1 MPNTSFLDLQA
12 SIANQ
17 ICLANNNLVESISLL
32 LEQSQNSRKSNNWIR
47 LEEISISILQTL
59 FKGNSLK
66 DETLKQVVINYLS
79 SIIGTGDFLTSLSSK
94 DRDKY
99 KQGLEKL
106 NEFLDKKP
114 HLFNSIDPIIQS
126 GREIAL
132 LALEPT
138 PQNRNK
144 ISKNLRAIARPDLA
158 VIICMQILE
167 VTRLN
172 YYTLTVLCGAYCD
185 LGYFDKAI
193 ESAEKAL
200 KHDPGFGK
208 TFVLNSLVRA
218 HTLKFKTN
226 GDFSEITTALEYAH
240 QSIDLK
246 LDSYSANAYIAA
258 AVASMIDYEIENAKA
273 VLAKAEPDLRVAD
286 INAIIQGA
294 KAAQALSPNSVG
306 IEIID
311 ELDDDGFF
319 GVSDSLL
326 DLVIR
331 DEGFTPQIEDVR
343 QMIPRFKSGGWFLQ
357 GLCNVP
363 CPKCEKIALHSY
375 RKHFGRYGK
384 EMHYWGLV
392 CDVCKTATDSKDFEK
407 KSFTFISTDL
417 EKNYPVVE
425 LCSHCNPSQVLQD

>member
-1 MPNTSFLDLQA
+1 M
-12 SIANQ
+12 
-17 ICLANNNLVESISLL
+17 ESISLL
-32 LEQSQNSRKSNNWIR
+32 LEQSQESRKSSDWIR

-66 DETLKQVVINYLS
+66 DETLKQVIINYLS
-79 SIIGTGDFLTSLSSK
+79 SIVGTGDFLTSLSSK
-94 DRDKY
+94 DSDKY

-106 NEFLDKKP
+106 NDFLEKKP

-138 PQNRNK
+138 SQNRNK

-193 ESAEKAL
+193 EVAEKAL

-246 LDSYSANAYIAA
+246 LDSYSANSYMAA
-258 AVASMIDYEIENAKA
+258 AVASMIDHEIENAKA
-273 VLAKAEPDLRVAD
+273 VLAKAEPDLKVAD
-286 INAIIQGA
+286 INAMIQGA
-294 KAAQALSPNSVG
+294 KAIQALSPNSIG
-306 IEIID
+306 IEIVD

-319 GVSDSLL
+319 GVFGSLL
-326 DLVIR
+326 ELVIR
-331 DEGFTPQIEDVR
+331 DEGFTPEVEDLR

-357 GLCNVP
+357 GLCNII

-375 RKHFGRYGK
+375 RKHFRRYGK
-384 EMHYWGLV
+384 EMHYWALV
-392 CDVCKTATDSKDFEK
+392 CDVCKTATDSADFDK
-407 KSFTFISTDL
+407 KQFKSISDDL
-417 EKNYPVVE
+417 EKNYPVIE
-425 LCSHCNPSQVLQD
+425 LCSYCDSSQD

>member
-1 MPNTSFLDLQA
+1 M
-12 SIANQ
+12 
-17 ICLANNNLVESISLL
+17 ESISLL
-32 LEQSQNSRKSNNWIR
+32 LEQSQESRKSSDWIR

-66 DETLKQVVINYLS
+66 DETLKQVIINYLS
-79 SIIGTGDFLTSLSSK
+79 SIVGTGDFLTSLSSK
-94 DRDKY
+94 DSDKY
-99 KQGLEKL
+99 EEGLAKL
-106 NEFLDKKP
+106 NDFLEKKP

-138 PQNRNK
+138 SQNRNK

-193 ESAEKAL
+193 EVAEKAL

-226 GDFSEITTALEYAH
+226 GDFSEINTALEYAH

-246 LDSYSANAYIAA
+246 LDSYSANSYMAA
-258 AVASMIDYEIENAKA
+258 AVASMIDHEIENAKA
-273 VLAKAEPDLRVAD
+273 VLEKAEPDLKVAD
-286 INAIIQGA
+286 INAMIQSA
-294 KAAQALSPNSVG
+294 KAAQALSPNSIG
-306 IEIID
+306 IEIVD

-319 GVSDSLL
+319 GVFGSLL
-326 DLVIR
+326 ELVVR
-331 DEGFTPQIEDVR
+331 DEGFTPEVEDLR

-357 GLCNVP
+357 GLCNII

-375 RKHFGRYGK
+375 RKHFKRYGK
-384 EMHYWGLV
+384 EMHYWALV
-392 CDVCKTATDSKDFEK
+392 CDVCKTATDSADFDK
-407 KSFTFISTDL
+407 KLFKSISDDL
-417 EKNYPVVE
+417 EKNYPVIE
-425 LCSHCNPSQVLQD
+425 LCNHCDSFQD

>member
-1 MPNTSFLDLQA
+1 M
-12 SIANQ
+12 
-17 ICLANNNLVESISLL
+17 ESISLL
-32 LEQSQNSRKSNNWIR
+32 LEQSQESRKSSDWIR

-66 DETLKQVVINYLS
+66 DETLKQVIINYLS
-79 SIIGTGDFLTSLSSK
+79 SIVGTGDFLTSLSSK
-94 DRDKY
+94 DSDKY
-99 KQGLEKL
+99 EEGLAKL
-106 NEFLDKKP
+106 NDFLEKKP

-138 PQNRNK
+138 SQNRNK

-193 ESAEKAL
+193 EVAEKAL

-226 GDFSEITTALEYAH
+226 GDFSEINTALEYAH

-246 LDSYSANAYIAA
+246 LDSYSANSYMAA
-258 AVASMIDYEIENAKA
+258 AVASMIDHEIENAKA
-273 VLAKAEPDLRVAD
+273 VLAKAEPDLKVAD
-286 INAIIQGA
+286 INAMIQSA
-294 KAAQALSPNSVG
+294 KAAQALSPNSIG
-306 IEIID
+306 IEIVD

-319 GVSDSLL
+319 GVFGSLL
-326 DLVIR
+326 ELVVR
-331 DEGFTPQIEDVR
+331 DEGFTPEVEDLR

-357 GLCNVP
+357 GLCNII

-375 RKHFGRYGK
+375 RKHFKRYGK
-384 EMHYWGLV
+384 EMHYWALV
-392 CDVCKTATDSKDFEK
+392 CDVCKTATDSADFDK
-407 KSFTFISTDL
+407 KKFKSISDDL
-417 EKNYPVVE
+417 EKNYPVIE
-425 LCSHCNPSQVLQD
+425 LCNHCDSFQD

>member
-1 MPNTSFLDLQA
+1 MED
-12 SIANQ
+12 
-17 ICLANNNLVESISLL
+17 ISLL
-32 LEQSQNSRKSNNWIR
+32 LEQSQESRKSSDWIR

-66 DETLKQVVINYLS
+66 DETLKQVIINYLS
-79 SIIGTGDFLTSLSSK
+79 SIVGTGDFLTSLSSK
-94 DRDKY
+94 DSDKY
-99 KQGLEKL
+99 KEGLAKL
-106 NEFLDKKP
+106 NDFLEKKP

-138 PQNRNK
+138 SQNRNK

-158 VIICMQILE
+158 VTICMQILE

-193 ESAEKAL
+193 EVAEKAL
-200 KHDPGFGK
+200 KHDPGSGK

-246 LDSYSANAYIAA
+246 LDSYSANSYMAA
-258 AVASMIDYEIENAKA
+258 AVASMIDHEIENAKV
-273 VLAKAEPDLRVAD
+273 VLAKAEPDLKVAD
-286 INAIIQGA
+286 INAMIQGA
-294 KAAQALSPNSVG
+294 KAAQALSPNSIG
-306 IEIID
+306 IELVD

-319 GVSDSLL
+319 GAFGSLL
-326 DLVIR
+326 ELVVR
-331 DEGFTPQIEDVR
+331 DEGFTPEVEDLR

-357 GLCNVP
+357 GLCNII

-375 RKHFGRYGK
+375 RKHFKRYGK
-384 EMHYWGLV
+384 EMHYWALV
-392 CDVCKTATDSKDFEK
+392 CDVCKTATDSADFDK
-407 KSFTFISTDL
+407 KQFKSISDDL
-417 EKNYPVVE
+417 EKNYPVIE
-425 LCSHCNPSQVLQD
+425 LCSHCNSFQD

>member
-1 MPNTSFLDLQA
+1 MEN
-12 SIANQ
+12 
-17 ICLANNNLVESISLL
+17 ISSL
-32 LEQSQNSRKSNNWIR
+32 LEQSQAARKSNNWKV
-47 LEEISISILQTL
+47 LEEISIRILQTL

-66 DETLKQVVINYLS
+66 DETLKQVIINYLS
-79 SIIGTGDFLTSLSSK
+79 SIVGTGDFLTSLSSK
-94 DRDKY
+94 NSDKY
-99 KQGLEKL
+99 KQGLDKL
-106 NEFLDKKP
+106 NDFLEKKP

-138 PQNRNK
+138 SQNRNK

-193 ESAEKAL
+193 DAADKAL
-200 KHDPGFGK
+200 KHNPGSGK
-208 TFVLNSLVRA
+208 TFVLNALVRA
-218 HTLKFKTN
+218 HTLKFKSN
-226 GDFSEITTALEYAH
+226 GDFSEITIALECAH
-240 QSIDLK
+240 KSIDLK
-246 LDSYSANAYIAA
+246 LDSYSANAYMAA
-258 AVASMIDYEIENAKA
+258 AVASMINHEIENAKA
-273 VLAKAEPDLRVAD
+273 VLAKAEPDLKVAD

-319 GVSDSLL
+319 GVFGSLME
-326 DLVIR
+326 LVVR
-331 DEGFTPQIEDVR
+331 DEGFTPEVEDLR
-343 QMIPRFKSGGWFLQ
+343 QMVPRFKSGGWFLQ

-407 KSFTFISTDL
+407 KSFTFISADL
-417 EKNYPVVE
+417 EKNYPVAE
-425 LCSHCNPSQVLQD
+425 LCSHCNPSQVLEDQI

>member
-1 MPNTSFLDLQA
+1 M
-12 SIANQ
+12 
-17 ICLANNNLVESISLL
+17 ESISLL
-32 LEQSQNSRKSNNWIR
+32 LEQSQESRKSSDWTR

-66 DETLKQVVINYLS
+66 DETLKQVIINYLS
-79 SIIGTGDFLTSLSSK
+79 SIVGTGDFLTSLSSK

-99 KQGLEKL
+99 EEGLAKL
-106 NEFLDKKP
+106 NDFLEKKP

-138 PQNRNK
+138 SQNRNK

-193 ESAEKAL
+193 EVAEKAL

-226 GDFSEITTALEYAH
+226 GDFSEINTALEYAH

-246 LDSYSANAYIAA
+246 LDSYSANSYMAA
-258 AVASMIDYEIENAKA
+258 AVASMIDHEIENAKA
-273 VLAKAEPDLRVAD
+273 VLAKAEPDLKVAD
-286 INAIIQGA
+286 INAMIQSA
-294 KAAQALSPNSVG
+294 KAAQALSPNSIG
-306 IEIID
+306 IEIVD

-319 GVSDSLL
+319 GVFESLL
-326 DLVIR
+326 ELVVR
-331 DEGFTPQIEDVR
+331 DEGFTPEVEDLR

-357 GLCNVP
+357 GLCNII

-375 RKHFGRYGK
+375 RKHFKRYGK
-384 EMHYWGLV
+384 EMHYWALV
-392 CDVCKTATDSKDFEK
+392 CDVCKTATDSADFDK
-407 KSFTFISTDL
+407 KQFKSISDDL
-417 EKNYPVVE
+417 EKNYPVIE
-425 LCSHCNPSQVLQD
+425 LCNHCDSFQD

>member
-1 MPNTSFLDLQA
+1 MED
-12 SIANQ
+12 
-17 ICLANNNLVESISLL
+17 ISLL
-32 LEQSQNSRKSNNWIR
+32 LEQSQESRKSSDWIR

-66 DETLKQVVINYLS
+66 DETLKQVIINYLS
-79 SIIGTGDFLTSLSSK
+79 SIVGTGDFLTGLSSK
-94 DRDKY
+94 DSDKY
-99 KQGLEKL
+99 KEGLAKL
-106 NEFLDKKP
+106 NDFLEKKP

-138 PQNRNK
+138 SQNRNK

-158 VIICMQILE
+158 VTICMQILE

-193 ESAEKAL
+193 EVAEKAL
-200 KHDPGFGK
+200 KHDPGSGK

-246 LDSYSANAYIAA
+246 LDSYSANSYMAA
-258 AVASMIDYEIENAKA
+258 AVASMIDHEIENAKV
-273 VLAKAEPDLRVAD
+273 VLAKAEPDLKVAD
-286 INAIIQGA
+286 INAMIQGA
-294 KAAQALSPNSVG
+294 KAAQALSPNSIG
-306 IEIID
+306 IELVD

-319 GVSDSLL
+319 GVFGSLL
-326 DLVIR
+326 ELVVR
-331 DEGFTPQIEDVR
+331 DEGFTPDVEDLR

-357 GLCNVP
+357 GLCNII

-375 RKHFGRYGK
+375 RKHFKRYGK
-384 EMHYWGLV
+384 EMHYWALV
-392 CDVCKTATDSKDFEK
+392 CDVCKTATDSADFDK
-407 KSFTFISTDL
+407 KQFKSISDDL
-417 EKNYPVVE
+417 EKNYPVIE
-425 LCSHCNPSQVLQD
+425 LCSHCDSFQD

>member
-1 MPNTSFLDLQA
+1 M
-12 SIANQ
+12 
-17 ICLANNNLVESISLL
+17 ESISLL
-32 LEQSQNSRKSNNWIR
+32 LEQSQESRKSSDWIR

-66 DETLKQVVINYLS
+66 DETLKQVIINYLS
-79 SIIGTGDFLTSLSSK
+79 SIVGTGDFLTSLSSK
-94 DRDKY
+94 DSDKY
-99 KQGLEKL
+99 EEGLAKL
-106 NEFLDKKP
+106 NDFLEKKP

-138 PQNRNK
+138 SQNRNK

-193 ESAEKAL
+193 EVAEKAL

-246 LDSYSANAYIAA
+246 LDSYSANSYMAA
-258 AVASMIDYEIENAKA
+258 AFASMIDHEIENAKA
-273 VLAKAEPDLRVAD
+273 VLAKAEPDLKVAD
-286 INAIIQGA
+286 INAMIQGA
-294 KAAQALSPNSVG
+294 KAIQALSPNSIG
-306 IEIID
+306 IEIVD

-319 GVSDSLL
+319 GVFGSLL
-326 DLVIR
+326 ELVIR
-331 DEGFTPQIEDVR
+331 DEGFTPEVEDLR

-357 GLCNVP
+357 GLCNII

-375 RKHFGRYGK
+375 RKHFRRYGK
-384 EMHYWGLV
+384 EMHYWALV
-392 CDVCKTATDSKDFEK
+392 CDVCKTATDSADFDK
-407 KSFTFISTDL
+407 KQFKSISDDL
-417 EKNYPVVE
+417 EKNYPVIE
-425 LCSHCNPSQVLQD
+425 LCSYCDSSQD

>member
-1 MPNTSFLDLQA
+1 MEN
-12 SIANQ
+12 
-17 ICLANNNLVESISLL
+17 ISSL
-32 LEQSQNSRKSNNWIR
+32 LEQSQAARKSNNWKN
-47 LEEISISILQTL
+47 LEEISIRILQTL

-66 DETLKQVVINYLS
+66 DETLKQVIINYLS
-79 SIIGTGDFLTSLSSK
+79 SIVGTGDFLTSLSSK
-94 DRDKY
+94 NSDKY
-99 KQGLEKL
+99 EQGLDKL
-106 NEFLDKKP
+106 NDFLEKKP

-138 PQNRNK
+138 SQNRNK

-172 YYTLTVLCGAYCD
+172 YYSLTVLCGAYCD

-193 ESAEKAL
+193 AAAEKAL

-218 HTLKFKTN
+218 HTLKFKSN
-226 GDFSEITTALEYAH
+226 GDFSEIKTALEYAH
-240 QSIDLK
+240 QSIDSK
-246 LDSYSANAYIAA
+246 LDSYSANAYMAA
-258 AVASMIDYEIENAKA
+258 AVASMINHEIENAKVA
-273 VLAKAEPDLRVAD
+273 LAKAEPDLKVAD

-319 GVSDSLL
+319 GVFGSLME
-326 DLVIR
+326 LVVR
-331 DEGFTPQIEDVR
+331 DEGFTPEVEDLR
-343 QMIPRFKSGGWFLQ
+343 QMVPRFKSGGWFLQ

-375 RKHFGRYGK
+375 RKHFGRYGQ

-407 KSFTFISTDL
+407 KSFTFISADL
-417 EKNYPVVE
+417 EKNYPVAE
-425 LCSHCNPSQVLQD
+425 LCSHCNPSQVLEDQI

>member
-1 MPNTSFLDLQA
+1 MEDL
-12 SIANQ
+12 S
-17 ICLANNNLVESISLL
+17 SL
-32 LEQSQNSRKSNNWIR
+32 LEQSQAARRSNNWEV
-47 LEEISISILQTL
+47 LEEISIRILQTL
-59 FKGNSLK
+59 FKGSSLK

-79 SIIGTGDFLTSLSSK
+79 SIVGTGDFLTSLSSK
-94 DRDKY
+94 NSDKY
-99 KQGLEKL
+99 KQGLDKL
-106 NEFLDKKP
+106 NNFLEKKP

-132 LALEPT
+132 LVLEPT
-138 PQNRNK
+138 SQNKNK
-144 ISKNLRAIARPDLA
+144 ISKNLRVIARPDLA

-172 YYTLTVLCGAYCD
+172 YYSLTVLCGAYCD

-193 ESAEKAL
+193 EAAEKAL
-200 KHDPGFGK
+200 KHDPGLGK

-218 HTLKFKTN
+218 HTLKFKSN

-246 LDSYSANAYIAA
+246 LDSYSANAYMAA
-258 AVASMIDYEIENAKA
+258 AVASMINYEIENATT
-273 VLAKAEPDLRVAD
+273 VLAKAEPDLKVAD
-286 INAIIQGA
+286 INAIIQSA
-294 KAAQALSPNSVG
+294 KVLQTLSPNSVG

-319 GVSDSLL
+319 GDFNSLL
-326 DLVIR
+326 DLVVR
-331 DEGFTPQIEDVR
+331 DEGFKPEVEDIR
-343 QMIPRFKSGGWFLQ
+343 QMVPRFKSGGWFLQ
-357 GLCNVP
+357 GICNVP
-363 CPKCEKIALHSY
+363 CPKCEKISLHSY

-407 KSFTFISTDL
+407 RYFTLISTDL
-417 EKNYPVVE
+417 EKNYPVEE
-425 LCSHCNPSQVLQD
+425 LCRQCNSSQVLEDRI

>member
-1 MPNTSFLDLQA
+1 M
-12 SIANQ
+12 
-17 ICLANNNLVESISLL
+17 ESISLL
-32 LEQSQNSRKSNNWIR
+32 LEQSQVARKLSDWTK
-47 LEEISISILQTL
+47 LEQISISILQTL

-66 DETLKQVVINYLS
+66 DDSLRQVIINYLS
-79 SIIGTGDFLTSLSSK
+79 SIVGTGEFLTSLSSK
-94 DRDKY
+94 NHDKY
-99 KQGLEKL
+99 NQGLEKL
-106 NEFLDKKP
+106 NEFLEKKP
-114 HLFNSIDPIIQS
+114 HFFNSIDPIIQS

-138 PQNRNK
+138 SQNRNK

-193 ESAEKAL
+193 DAADKAL
-200 KHDPGFGK
+200 KHNPGSGK
-208 TFVLNSLVRA
+208 TFVLNALVRA
-218 HTLKFKTN
+218 HTLKFKSN
-226 GDFSEITTALEYAH
+226 GDFSEITIALECAH
-240 QSIDLK
+240 KSIDLK
-246 LDSYSANAYIAA
+246 LDSYSANAYMAA
-258 AVASMIDYEIENAKA
+258 AVASMIDHEIENAKA
-273 VLAKAEPDLRVAD
+273 VLAKAEPDLKVAD
-286 INAIIQGA
+286 INAMIQGA
-294 KAAQALSPNSVG
+294 KAAQALSPNSIG
-306 IEIID
+306 IEIFD

-319 GVSDSLL
+319 GVFDSLL
-326 DLVIR
+326 DLVVK
-331 DEGFTPQIEDVR
+331 DEGFTPEVEDLR
-343 QMIPRFKSGGWFLQ
+343 QMVPRFKSGGWFLQ

-407 KSFTFISTDL
+407 KSFTLISNDL

-425 LCSHCNPSQVLQD
+425 LCSHCNPSQVLEG

>member
-1 MPNTSFLDLQA
+1 MED
-12 SIANQ
+12 
-17 ICLANNNLVESISLL
+17 ISLL
-32 LEQSQNSRKSNNWIR
+32 LEQSQESRKSSDWIR

-66 DETLKQVVINYLS
+66 DETLKQVIINYLS
-79 SIIGTGDFLTSLSSK
+79 SIVGTGDFLTSLSSK
-94 DRDKY
+94 DSDKY
-99 KQGLEKL
+99 KEGLAKL
-106 NEFLDKKP
+106 NDFLEKKP

-138 PQNRNK
+138 SQNRNK

-158 VIICMQILE
+158 VTICMQILE

-193 ESAEKAL
+193 EVAEKAL
-200 KHDPGFGK
+200 KHDPGSGK

-246 LDSYSANAYIAA
+246 LDSYSANSYMAA
-258 AVASMIDYEIENAKA
+258 AVASMIDHEIENAKV
-273 VLAKAEPDLRVAD
+273 VLAKAEPDLKVAD
-286 INAIIQGA
+286 INAMIQGA
-294 KAAQALSPNSVG
+294 KAAQALSPNSIG
-306 IEIID
+306 IELVD

-319 GVSDSLL
+319 GVFGSLL
-326 DLVIR
+326 ELVAR
-331 DEGFTPQIEDVR
+331 DEGFTPEVEDLR

-357 GLCNVP
+357 GLCNII

-375 RKHFGRYGK
+375 RKHFKRYGK
-384 EMHYWGLV
+384 EMHYWALV
-392 CDVCKTATDSKDFEK
+392 CDVCKTATDSADFDK
-407 KSFTFISTDL
+407 KQFKSISDDL
-417 EKNYPVVE
+417 EKNYPVIE
-425 LCSHCNPSQVLQD
+425 LCSHCDSFQD

>member
-1 MPNTSFLDLQA
+1 MEN
-12 SIANQ
+12 
-17 ICLANNNLVESISLL
+17 ISSL
-32 LEQSQNSRKSNNWIR
+32 LEQSQAARKSNNWKV
-47 LEEISISILQTL
+47 LEEISIRILQTL

-79 SIIGTGDFLTSLSSK
+79 SIVGSGDFLTSLSSK
-94 DRDKY
+94 NSDQY
-99 KQGLEKL
+99 KQGLDRL
-106 NEFLDKKP
+106 NDFLEKKP

-138 PQNRNK
+138 SQNRNK

-158 VIICMQILE
+158 VTICMQILE

-172 YYTLTVLCGAYCD
+172 YYSLTILCGAYCD

-200 KHDPGFGK
+200 KYDPGFGK

-218 HTLKFKTN
+218 HTLKFKSN

-240 QSIDLK
+240 QSIDSK
-246 LDSYSANAYIAA
+246 LDSYSANAYMAA
-258 AVASMIDYEIENAKA
+258 AVASMINHEIENAKA
-273 VLAKAEPDLRVAD
+273 VLAKAEPDLKVAD

-319 GVSDSLL
+319 GVFGSLME
-326 DLVIR
+326 LVIR
-331 DEGFTPQIEDVR
+331 DEGFTPEVEDLR
-343 QMIPRFKSGGWFLQ
+343 QMVPRFKSGGWFLQ

-407 KSFTFISTDL
+407 KSFTFISADL

-425 LCSHCNPSQVLQD
+425 LCSHCNPSQVLEDQI

>member
-1 MPNTSFLDLQA
+1 M
-12 SIANQ
+12 
-17 ICLANNNLVESISLL
+17 ESISLL
-32 LEQSQNSRKSNNWIR
+32 LEQSQVARKLSDWTK
-47 LEEISISILQTL
+47 LEQISISILQTL

-66 DETLKQVVINYLS
+66 DDSLRQVIINYLS
-79 SIIGTGDFLTSLSSK
+79 SIVGTGEFLTSLSSK
-94 DRDKY
+94 NHDKY
-99 KQGLEKL
+99 NQGLEKL
-106 NEFLDKKP
+106 NKFLEKKP
-114 HLFNSIDPIIQS
+114 HFFNSIDPIIQS

-138 PQNRNK
+138 SQNRNK

-193 ESAEKAL
+193 DAADKAL
-200 KHDPGFGK
+200 KHNPGSGK
-208 TFVLNSLVRA
+208 TFVLNALVRA
-218 HTLKFKTN
+218 HTLKFKSN
-226 GDFSEITTALEYAH
+226 GDFSEIIIALECAH
-240 QSIDLK
+240 KSIDLK
-246 LDSYSANAYIAA
+246 LDSYSANAYMAA
-258 AVASMIDYEIENAKA
+258 AVASMIDHEIENAKA
-273 VLAKAEPDLRVAD
+273 VLAKAEPDLKVAD
-286 INAIIQGA
+286 INAMIQGA
-294 KAAQALSPNSVG
+294 KAAQALSPNSIG
-306 IEIID
+306 IEIFD

-319 GVSDSLL
+319 GVFDSLL
-326 DLVIR
+326 DLVVK
-331 DEGFTPQIEDVR
+331 DEGFTPEVEDLR
-343 QMIPRFKSGGWFLQ
+343 QMVPRFKSGGWFLQ

-407 KSFTFISTDL
+407 KSFTLISNDL

-425 LCSHCNPSQVLQD
+425 LCSHCNPSQVLEG

>member
-1 MPNTSFLDLQA
+1 M
-12 SIANQ
+12 
-17 ICLANNNLVESISLL
+17 ESISLL
-32 LEQSQNSRKSNNWIR
+32 LEQSQESRKSSDWTR

-66 DETLKQVVINYLS
+66 DETLKQVIINYLS
-79 SIIGTGDFLTSLSSK
+79 SIVGTGDFLTSLSSK
-94 DRDKY
+94 DSDKY
-99 KQGLEKL
+99 EEGLAKL
-106 NEFLDKKP
+106 NDFLEKKP

-138 PQNRNK
+138 SQNRNK

-193 ESAEKAL
+193 EVAEKAL

-226 GDFSEITTALEYAH
+226 GDFSEINTALEYAH

-246 LDSYSANAYIAA
+246 LDSYSANSYMAA
-258 AVASMIDYEIENAKA
+258 AVASMIDHEIENAKA
-273 VLAKAEPDLRVAD
+273 VLAKAEPDLKVAD
-286 INAIIQGA
+286 INAMIQGA
-294 KAAQALSPNSVG
+294 KAIQALSPNSIG
-306 IEIID
+306 IEIVD

-319 GVSDSLL
+319 GVFGSLL
-326 DLVIR
+326 ELVVR
-331 DEGFTPQIEDVR
+331 DEGFTPEVEDLR

-357 GLCNVP
+357 GLCNII

-375 RKHFGRYGK
+375 RKHFKRYGK
-384 EMHYWGLV
+384 EMHYWALV
-392 CDVCKTATDSKDFEK
+392 CDVCKTATDSADFDK
-407 KSFTFISTDL
+407 KQFKSISDDL
-417 EKNYPVVE
+417 EKNYPVIE
-425 LCSHCNPSQVLQD
+425 LCNHCDSFQD

>member
-1 MPNTSFLDLQA
+1 MEN
-12 SIANQ
+12 
-17 ICLANNNLVESISLL
+17 ISSL
-32 LEQSQNSRKSNNWIR
+32 LEQSQAARKSNNWKV
-47 LEEISISILQTL
+47 LEEISIRILQTL

-66 DETLKQVVINYLS
+66 DETLKQVIINYLS
-79 SIIGTGDFLTSLSSK
+79 SIVGTGDFLTSLSSK
-94 DRDKY
+94 NSDKY
-99 KQGLEKL
+99 KQGLDKL
-106 NEFLDKKP
+106 NDFLEKKP

-138 PQNRNK
+138 SQNRNK

-172 YYTLTVLCGAYCD
+172 YYSLTVLCGAYCD

-193 ESAEKAL
+193 AAAEKAL
-200 KHDPGFGK
+200 KYDPGFGK

-218 HTLKFKTN
+218 HTLKFKSN
-226 GDFSEITTALEYAH
+226 GDFSEIKTALEYAH
-240 QSIDLK
+240 QSIDSK
-246 LDSYSANAYIAA
+246 LDSYSANAYMAA
-258 AVASMIDYEIENAKA
+258 AVASMINHEIENAKVA
-273 VLAKAEPDLRVAD
+273 LAKAEPDLKVAD

-319 GVSDSLL
+319 GVFGSLME
-326 DLVIR
+326 LVVR
-331 DEGFTPQIEDVR
+331 DEGFTPEVEDLR
-343 QMIPRFKSGGWFLQ
+343 QMVPRFKSGGWFLQ

-407 KSFTFISTDL
+407 KSFTFISADL
-417 EKNYPVVE
+417 EKNYPVAE
-425 LCSHCNPSQVLQD
+425 LCSHCNPSQVLEDQI

>member
-1 MPNTSFLDLQA
+1 M
-12 SIANQ
+12 
-17 ICLANNNLVESISLL
+17 ESIPIL
-32 LEQSQNSRKSNNWIR
+32 LEQSQESRKLSDWTR

-59 FKGNSLK
+59 FKGSLLK
-66 DETLKQVVINYLS
+66 DETLKQIIINYLS
-79 SIIGTGDFLTSLSSK
+79 SIVGTGDFLTSLSSK
-94 DRDKY
+94 ESDKY
-99 KQGLEKL
+99 EKGLDKL
-106 NEFLDKKP
+106 NAFLEKKP

-138 PQNRNK
+138 SQNRNK

-193 ESAEKAL
+193 EAAEKAL
-200 KHDPGFGK
+200 QHDPGFGK

-218 HTLKFKTN
+218 HTLKFKSN

-246 LDSYSANAYIAA
+246 IDSYSANAYISA
-258 AVASMIDYEIENAKA
+258 AVASMINHEIENAKA
-273 VLAKAEPDLRVAD
+273 VLAKAEPDLKVAD
-286 INAIIQGA
+286 INAMIQGA
-294 KAAQALSPNSVG
+294 KAAQALAPKSIG

-319 GVSDSLL
+319 GVFGSLL
-326 DLVIR
+326 ELVSR
-331 DEGFTPQIEDVR
+331 DEGFTPEVEDVR
-343 QMIPRFKSGGWFLQ
+343 QMVPRFKSGGWFLQ

-407 KSFTFISTDL
+407 KSFTFISNDL

-425 LCSHCNPSQVLQD
+425 LCSRCNSSQVVED

>member
-1 MPNTSFLDLQA
+1 
-12 SIANQ
+12 
-17 ICLANNNLVESISLL
+17 VESISLL
-32 LEQSQNSRKSNNWIR
+32 LEQSQESRKSSDWIR

-66 DETLKQVVINYLS
+66 DETLKQVIINYLS
-79 SIIGTGDFLTSLSSK
+79 SIVGTGDFLTSLSSK
-94 DRDKY
+94 DSDKY
-99 KQGLEKL
+99 KQGLDKL
-106 NEFLDKKP
+106 NDFLEKKP

-138 PQNRNK
+138 SQNRNK

-158 VIICMQILE
+158 VIICMQIIE

-193 ESAEKAL
+193 EVAEKAL
-200 KHDPGFGK
+200 KYDPGFGK

-246 LDSYSANAYIAA
+246 LDSYSANSYMAA
-258 AVASMIDYEIENAKA
+258 AVASMIDHEIENAKA
-273 VLAKAEPDLRVAD
+273 VLAKAEPDLKVAD
-286 INAIIQGA
+286 INAMIQGA
-294 KAAQALSPNSVG
+294 KAAQALSPNSIG
-306 IEIID
+306 IEIVD

-319 GVSDSLL
+319 GVFGSLL
-326 DLVIR
+326 ELVVR
-331 DEGFTPQIEDVR
+331 DEGFTPEVEDLR

-357 GLCNVP
+357 GLCNII

-375 RKHFGRYGK
+375 RKHFKRYGK
-384 EMHYWGLV
+384 EMHYWALV
-392 CDVCKTATDSKDFEK
+392 CDVCKTATDSADFDK
-407 KSFTFISTDL
+407 KQFKSISDDL
-417 EKNYPVVE
+417 EKNYPVIE
-425 LCSHCNPSQVLQD
+425 LCSYCGSSQD

>member
-1 MPNTSFLDLQA
+1 M
-12 SIANQ
+12 
-17 ICLANNNLVESISLL
+17 ESISLL
-32 LEQSQNSRKSNNWIR
+32 LEQSQESRKSSDWIR

-66 DETLKQVVINYLS
+66 DETLKQVIINYLS
-79 SIIGTGDFLTSLSSK
+79 SIVGTGDFLTSLSSK
-94 DRDKY
+94 DSDKY

-106 NEFLDKKP
+106 NDFLEKKP

-138 PQNRNK
+138 SQNRNK
-144 ISKNLRAIARPDLA
+144 ISKNLRAIARPDIA

-167 VTRLN
+167 ATRLN

-193 ESAEKAL
+193 EVAEKAL

-246 LDSYSANAYIAA
+246 LDSYSANSYMAA
-258 AVASMIDYEIENAKA
+258 AVASMIDHEIENAKA
-273 VLAKAEPDLRVAD
+273 VLAKAEPDLKVAD
-286 INAIIQGA
+286 INAMIQGA
-294 KAAQALSPNSVG
+294 KAIQALSPNSIG
-306 IEIID
+306 IEIVD

-319 GVSDSLL
+319 GVFGSLL
-326 DLVIR
+326 ELVIR
-331 DEGFTPQIEDVR
+331 DEGFTPEVEDLR

-357 GLCNVP
+357 GLCNII

-375 RKHFGRYGK
+375 RKHFRRYGK
-384 EMHYWGLV
+384 EMHYWALV
-392 CDVCKTATDSKDFEK
+392 CDVCKTATDSADFDK
-407 KSFTFISTDL
+407 KQFKSISDDL
-417 EKNYPVVE
+417 EKNYPVIE
-425 LCSHCNPSQVLQD
+425 LCSYCDSSQD

>member
-1 MPNTSFLDLQA
+1 MEN
-12 SIANQ
+12 
-17 ICLANNNLVESISLL
+17 ISSL
-32 LEQSQNSRKSNNWIR
+32 LEQSQAARKSNNWKV
-47 LEEISISILQTL
+47 LEEISIRILQTL

-66 DETLKQVVINYLS
+66 DETLKQVIINYLS
-79 SIIGTGDFLTSLSSK
+79 SIVGTGDFLTSLSSK
-94 DRDKY
+94 NSDKY
-99 KQGLEKL
+99 EQGLDKL
-106 NEFLDKKP
+106 NDFLEKKP

-138 PQNRNK
+138 SQNRNK

-172 YYTLTVLCGAYCD
+172 YYSLTVLCGAYCD

-193 ESAEKAL
+193 TAAEKAL

-218 HTLKFKTN
+218 HTLKFKSN

-240 QSIDLK
+240 QSIDSK
-246 LDSYSANAYIAA
+246 LDSYSANAYMAA
-258 AVASMIDYEIENAKA
+258 AVASMINHEIENAKVA
-273 VLAKAEPDLRVAD
+273 LAKAEPDLKVAD

-319 GVSDSLL
+319 GVFGSLME
-326 DLVIR
+326 LVVR
-331 DEGFTPQIEDVR
+331 DEGFTPEVEDLR
-343 QMIPRFKSGGWFLQ
+343 QMVPRFKSGGWFLQ

-407 KSFTFISTDL
+407 KSFTFISADL
-417 EKNYPVVE
+417 EKNYPVAE
-425 LCSHCNPSQVLQD
+425 LCSHCNPSQVLEDQI

>member
-1 MPNTSFLDLQA
+1 M
-12 SIANQ
+12 
-17 ICLANNNLVESISLL
+17 ESISLL
-32 LEQSQNSRKSNNWIR
+32 LEQSQESRKSGDWNR

-79 SIIGTGDFLTSLSSK
+79 SIVGTGEFLTSLSSK
-94 DRDKY
+94 DSDKY
-99 KQGLEKL
+99 KQGLDKL
-106 NEFLDKKP
+106 NKFLEKKP
-114 HLFNSIDPIIQS
+114 HFFNTIDPIIQS

-138 PQNRNK
+138 SQNRNK

-158 VIICMQILE
+158 VIICTQILE

-193 ESAEKAL
+193 EVADKAL
-200 KHDPGFGK
+200 MHDPGFGK

-240 QSIDLK
+240 QSVDLK
-246 LDSYSANAYIAA
+246 LDTYSANAYMAA
-258 AVASMIDYEIENAKA
+258 AFASMIENEIENAKA
-273 VLAKAEPDLRVAD
+273 VLAKAEPDLKVAD
-286 INAIIQGA
+286 INAMIQGA
-294 KAAQALSPNSVG
+294 KALQALSPNSIG
-306 IEIID
+306 IEIVD

-319 GVSDSLL
+319 GVFGSLL
-326 DLVIR
+326 ELVIR
-331 DEGFTPQIEDVR
+331 DEGFTPEVEDVR

-357 GLCNVP
+357 GLSNVP
-363 CPKCEKIALHSY
+363 CPKCEKISLHSY

-407 KSFTFISTDL
+407 KSFTFIASDL

-425 LCSHCNPSQVLQD
+425 LCSHCNPSQVLED

>member
-1 MPNTSFLDLQA
+1 M
-12 SIANQ
+12 
-17 ICLANNNLVESISLL
+17 ESISLL
-32 LEQSQNSRKSNNWIR
+32 LEQSQESRKSSDWIR

-66 DETLKQVVINYLS
+66 DETLKQVIINYLS
-79 SIIGTGDFLTSLSSK
+79 SIVGTGDFLTSLSSK
-94 DRDKY
+94 DSDKY
-99 KQGLEKL
+99 EEGLAKL
-106 NEFLDKKP
+106 NDFLEKKP

-138 PQNRNK
+138 SQNRNK

-193 ESAEKAL
+193 AVAEKAL

-218 HTLKFKTN
+218 HTLKFKSN
-226 GDFSEITTALEYAH
+226 GDFSEINTALEYAH

-246 LDSYSANAYIAA
+246 LDSYSANSYMAA
-258 AVASMIDYEIENAKA
+258 AVASMIDHEIENAKA
-273 VLAKAEPDLRVAD
+273 VLAKAEPDLKVAD
-286 INAIIQGA
+286 INAMIQSA
-294 KAAQALSPNSVG
+294 KAAQALSPNSIG
-306 IEIID
+306 IEIVD

-319 GVSDSLL
+319 GVFGSLL
-326 DLVIR
+326 ELVVR
-331 DEGFTPQIEDVR
+331 DEGFTPEVEDLR

-357 GLCNVP
+357 GLCNII

-375 RKHFGRYGK
+375 RKHFKRYGK
-384 EMHYWGLV
+384 EMHYWALV
-392 CDVCKTATDSKDFEK
+392 CDVCKTATDSADFDK
-407 KSFTFISTDL
+407 KQFKSISDDL
-417 EKNYPVVE
+417 EKNYPVIE
-425 LCSHCNPSQVLQD
+425 LCNHCDSFQD

>member
-1 MPNTSFLDLQA
+1 MED
-12 SIANQ
+12 
-17 ICLANNNLVESISLL
+17 ISLL
-32 LEQSQNSRKSNNWIR
+32 LEQSQESRKSSDWIR

-66 DETLKQVVINYLS
+66 DETLKQVIINYLS
-79 SIIGTGDFLTSLSSK
+79 SIVGTGDFLTGLSSK
-94 DRDKY
+94 DSDKY
-99 KQGLEKL
+99 KEGLAKL
-106 NEFLDKKP
+106 NDFLEKKP

-138 PQNRNK
+138 SQNRNK

-158 VIICMQILE
+158 VTICMQILE

-193 ESAEKAL
+193 EVAEKAL
-200 KHDPGFGK
+200 KHDPGSGK

-246 LDSYSANAYIAA
+246 LDSYSANSYMAA
-258 AVASMIDYEIENAKA
+258 AVASMIDHEIENAKV
-273 VLAKAEPDLRVAD
+273 VLAKAEPDLKVAD
-286 INAIIQGA
+286 INAMIQGA
-294 KAAQALSPNSVG
+294 KAAQALSPNSIG
-306 IEIID
+306 IEIVD

-319 GVSDSLL
+319 GVFGSLL
-326 DLVIR
+326 ELVVR
-331 DEGFTPQIEDVR
+331 DEGFTPEVEDLR

-357 GLCNVP
+357 GLCNII

-375 RKHFGRYGK
+375 RKHFKRYGK
-384 EMHYWGLV
+384 EMHYWALV
-392 CDVCKTATDSKDFEK
+392 CDVCKTATDSADFDK
-407 KSFTFISTDL
+407 KQFKSISDDL
-417 EKNYPVVE
+417 EKNYPVIE
-425 LCSHCNPSQVLQD
+425 LCNHCNSFQD

>member
-1 MPNTSFLDLQA
+1 MEN
-12 SIANQ
+12 
-17 ICLANNNLVESISLL
+17 ISSL
-32 LEQSQNSRKSNNWIR
+32 LEQSQAARKSNNWKV
-47 LEEISISILQTL
+47 LEEISIRILQTL

-66 DETLKQVVINYLS
+66 DETMKQVVVNYLS
-79 SIIGTGDFLTSLSSK
+79 SIVGTGDFLTSLSSK
-94 DRDKY
+94 DSDKY
-99 KQGLEKL
+99 KQGLDKL
-106 NEFLDKKP
+106 NDFLEKKP

-138 PQNRNK
+138 SQNRNK

-158 VIICMQILE
+158 VTICMQILE
-167 VTRLN
+167 ITRLN
-172 YYTLTVLCGAYCD
+172 YYSLTVLCGAYCD

-200 KHDPGFGK
+200 KYDPGFGK

-258 AVASMIDYEIENAKA
+258 AVASMIDHEIEDAKS

-286 INAIIQGA
+286 INAMIQGA

-319 GVSDSLL
+319 GEFDSLL
-326 DLVIR
+326 ELVTR
-331 DEGFTPQIEDVR
+331 DEGFTPEVEDIR

-392 CDVCKTATDSKDFEK
+392 CDVCKTATDSKDFDK
-407 KSFTFISTDL
+407 KQFTFISDDL
-417 EKNYPVVE
+417 EKNYPVIE
-425 LCSHCNPSQVLQD
+425 LCSYCDSSKD

>member
-1 MPNTSFLDLQA
+1 M
-12 SIANQ
+12 
-17 ICLANNNLVESISLL
+17 ESISLL
-32 LEQSQNSRKSNNWIR
+32 LEQSQESRKSSDWIR

-66 DETLKQVVINYLS
+66 DETLKQVIINYLS
-79 SIIGTGDFLTSLSSK
+79 SIVGTGDFLTSLSSK
-94 DRDKY
+94 DSDKY
-99 KQGLEKL
+99 EEGLAKL
-106 NEFLDKKP
+106 NDFLEKKP

-138 PQNRNK
+138 SQNRNK

-193 ESAEKAL
+193 EVAEKAL

-226 GDFSEITTALEYAH
+226 GDFSEINTALEYAH

-246 LDSYSANAYIAA
+246 LDSYSANSYMAA
-258 AVASMIDYEIENAKA
+258 AVASMIEHEIENAKA
-273 VLAKAEPDLRVAD
+273 VLAKAEPDLKVAD
-286 INAIIQGA
+286 INAMIQSA
-294 KAAQALSPNSVG
+294 KAAHALSPNSIG
-306 IEIID
+306 IEIVD

-319 GVSDSLL
+319 GVFGSLL
-326 DLVIR
+326 ELVVR
-331 DEGFTPQIEDVR
+331 DEGFTPEVEDLR

-357 GLCNVP
+357 GLCNII

-375 RKHFGRYGK
+375 RKHFKRYGK
-384 EMHYWGLV
+384 EMHYWALV
-392 CDVCKTATDSKDFEK
+392 CDVCKTATDSADFDK
-407 KSFTFISTDL
+407 KQFKSISDDL
-417 EKNYPVVE
+417 EKNYPVIE
-425 LCSHCNPSQVLQD
+425 LCNHCDSFQD

>member
-1 MPNTSFLDLQA
+1 MEN
-12 SIANQ
+12 
-17 ICLANNNLVESISLL
+17 ISSL
-32 LEQSQNSRKSNNWIR
+32 LEQSQAARKSNNWKV
-47 LEEISISILQTL
+47 LEEISIRILQTL

-66 DETLKQVVINYLS
+66 DETLKQVIINYLS
-79 SIIGTGDFLTSLSSK
+79 SIVGTGDFLTSLSSK
-94 DRDKY
+94 NSDKY
-99 KQGLEKL
+99 KQGLDKL
-106 NEFLDKKP
+106 NDFLEKKP

-138 PQNRNK
+138 SQNRNK

-172 YYTLTVLCGAYCD
+172 YYSLTVLCGAYCD

-193 ESAEKAL
+193 AAAEKAL

-218 HTLKFKTN
+218 HTLKFKSN

-240 QSIDLK
+240 QSIDSK
-246 LDSYSANAYIAA
+246 LDSYSANAYMAA
-258 AVASMIDYEIENAKA
+258 AVASMINHEIENAKA
-273 VLAKAEPDLRVAD
+273 VLAKAEPDLKVAD

-319 GVSDSLL
+319 GVFGSLME
-326 DLVIR
+326 LVVR
-331 DEGFTPQIEDVR
+331 DEGFSPEVEDLR
-343 QMIPRFKSGGWFLQ
+343 QMVPRFKSGGWFLQ
-357 GLCNVP
+357 GLCNIP

-407 KSFTFISTDL
+407 KSFSFISADL

-425 LCSHCNPSQVLQD
+425 LCSHCNPSQVLEDQI

>member
-1 MPNTSFLDLQA
+1 M
-12 SIANQ
+12 
-17 ICLANNNLVESISLL
+17 ESISLL
-32 LEQSQNSRKSNNWIR
+32 LEQSQESRKSSDWIR

-66 DETLKQVVINYLS
+66 DETLKQVIINYLS
-79 SIIGTGDFLTSLSSK
+79 SIVGTGDFLTSLSSK
-94 DRDKY
+94 DSDKY
-99 KQGLEKL
+99 EEGLAKL
-106 NEFLDKKP
+106 NDFLEKKP

-138 PQNRNK
+138 SQNRNK

-193 ESAEKAL
+193 EVAEKAL

-226 GDFSEITTALEYAH
+226 GDFSEINTALEYAH

-246 LDSYSANAYIAA
+246 LDSYSANSYMAA
-258 AVASMIDYEIENAKA
+258 AVASMINHEIENAKA
-273 VLAKAEPDLRVAD
+273 VLAKAEPDLKVAD
-286 INAIIQGA
+286 INAMIQSA
-294 KAAQALSPNSVG
+294 KAAQALSPNSIG
-306 IEIID
+306 IEIVD

-319 GVSDSLL
+319 GVFGSLL
-326 DLVIR
+326 ELVVR
-331 DEGFTPQIEDVR
+331 DEGFTPEVEDLR

-357 GLCNVP
+357 GLCNII

-375 RKHFGRYGK
+375 RKHFKRYGK
-384 EMHYWGLV
+384 EMHYWALV
-392 CDVCKTATDSKDFEK
+392 CDVCKTATDSADFDK
-407 KSFTFISTDL
+407 KKFKSISDDL
-417 EKNYPVVE
+417 EKNYPVIE
-425 LCSHCNPSQVLQD
+425 LCNHCDSFQD